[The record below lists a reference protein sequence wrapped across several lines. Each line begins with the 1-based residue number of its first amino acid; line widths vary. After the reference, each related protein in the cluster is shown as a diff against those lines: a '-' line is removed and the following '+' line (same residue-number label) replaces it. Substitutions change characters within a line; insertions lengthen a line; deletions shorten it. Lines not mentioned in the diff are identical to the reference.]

1 MEKKRKWN
9 IFEDLT
15 AKCYKALDNGNIIN
29 ECWYSAYDTLLE
41 IIEEEQKKHPC
52 GFNELAEIDERTE
65 YKYNVQGWVDDYF
78 KELNTLGDYDRVY
91 KDGLR
96 LLEAFQ
102 WAKQSS
108 VQIRMR
114 VVNAME
120 RIGMHDAAN
129 RFSEEWVGEEPDDIN
144 ALFASLIFGKKEKEH
159 A

>member
-1 MEKKRKWN
+1 M
-9 IFEDLT
+9 
-15 AKCYKALDNGNIIN
+15 
-29 ECWYSAYDTLLE
+29 
-41 IIEEEQKKHPC
+41 
-52 GFNELAEIDERTE
+52 
-65 YKYNVQGWVDDYF
+65 
-78 KELNTLGDYDRVY
+78 
-91 KDGLR
+91 R